1 MLRINEYLINKQ
13 TKERKSLEEGDI
25 VLLAKEMGNNAYSI
39 LVTRIS
45 KIYNM
50 NHSMGKGQPF
60 IVVEKPISH
69 DYDEFDF
76 LEQDKQSNQIQPI
89 AICTIAK
96 PKTYMF
102 KKDDALKLI
111 DNYARGGGAWFY
123 EKRLIAIPN
132 GYNSRQEYLNDI
144 KKELEE
150 NDTFKRI
157 FN

>member
-1 MLRINEYLINKQ
+1 MLRIDEYLINRQ
-13 TKERKSLEEGDI
+13 TKEKRQLEEGEK

-76 LEQDKQSNQIQPI
+76 LEQDKQSNQIQPV

-102 KKDDALKLI
+102 RKDDALKLI
-111 DNYARGGGAWFY
+111 DNYVKGGGAWFY
-123 EKRLIAIPN
+123 NERLVALPHS
-132 GYNSRQEYLNDI
+132 YYSRQEYFDDI

-150 NDTFKRI
+150 NDTVK
-157 FN
+157 